1 MTQNLSPA
9 APRKIAVA
17 LVQTSSHRDIEAN
30 MRDVR
35 EAVLQAQHRLDE
47 QHPNLPK
54 LILTPENV
62 LMMEPDTSR
71 ALSQAQTENTHQG
84 LKFFADLAQKTQAT
98 ILAGSLSIRHDNK
111 DKLSNRSYLF
121 DPSGQAIAQYS
132 KIHLFDVDLP
142 KGESYRE
149 SNLYAAG
156 TEAVMYPHPLGN
168 FGLTI
173 CYDIRFAM
181 LYRALARAGAE
192 VIFVPAAFTATTG
205 RAHWHV
211 LLRARAIECGC
222 FILAPAQ
229 TGTHAEGR
237 QTYGHSLVIN
247 PWGEILADGGDAIG
261 IVTAEIDLAEVAATR
276 ARIPS
281 LQHDRSFLVGSL

>member
-1 MTQNLSPA
+1 MTQNLSPTP
-9 APRKIAVA
+9 PRKIAVA
-17 LVQTSSHRDIEAN
+17 LVQTSSHRDIQAN
-30 MRDVR
+30 MREVR
-35 EAVLQAQHRLDE
+35 EAVLQAQEKLQER
-47 QHPNLPK
+47 HPNLPK

-62 LMMEPDTSR
+62 LMIEPDTSR
-71 ALSQAQTENTHQG
+71 ALRQAQTESDHQG
-84 LKFFADLAQKTQAT
+84 IKFFADLAKQTQAT
-98 ILAGSLSIRHDNK
+98 ILAGSLSIRHDSK
-111 DKLSNRSYLF
+111 EKLSNRSYLF
-121 DPSGQAIAQYS
+121 NPSGQTIAQYS

-142 KGESYRE
+142 NGETYRE
-149 SNLYAAG
+149 SNLYVAG
-156 TEAVMYPHPLGN
+156 GEAILHENPMGK

-261 IVTAEIDLAEVAATR
+261 VVTAEIDLAEVAATR

-281 LQHDRSFLVGSL
+281 LQHDRNFLVSA